1 MNCDITLATNL
12 YNIKVNKIL
21 FLLTCVIT
29 HDCYHTC
36 WLYKNNLP
44 HPSLYIHLKAGP
56 QNWDF
61 EYKTTVTLFLRNIT
75 QTGKNNS
82 YDQKE

>member
-44 HPSLYIHLKAGP
+44 HPSLYVHLKAGP

-61 EYKTTVTLFLRNIT
+61 EYKNYSNTVPEKHHSDR
-75 QTGKNNS
+75 
-82 YDQKE
+82 